1 MPRTMTI
8 DDLGGTQKAAVLM
21 MLFGEEAAANILGYL
36 NPAEVQQLGTAM
48 YMVRNVEHSTV
59 DAVLN
64 EFLHDLREQT
74 GLGVGVNTYIKDVL
88 TKALGNDKAHSVLS
102 RIPRTSSERP
112 IEILEWMDAHAVS
125 ELIVDEHPQIIA
137 LVIASLDP
145 GVGAEV
151 LKLMPEEV
159 QSDIIHR
166 ISNLANVQP
175 EALKDLEQVIQ
186 KKFQANTTLRA
197 SQMGGVKAAARIMNF
212 TKQDMEQRI
221 LKDVQKHDKTLVTAL
236 QDNMFV
242 FDNLIKSDDRAIQT
256 LLREVE
262 NRTLIL
268 ALRGADEILRDKL
281 LGCMST
287 RAAAAIA
294 DEMEALG
301 PVRLTEVQNAQ
312 KDVIAVARRLS
323 DEGTITLAG
332 RGGEVMV

>member
-1 MPRTMTI
+1 MARNLTI
-8 DDLGGTQKAAVLM
+8 DKLGGTQKAAVLM
-21 MLFGEEAAANILGYL
+21 MLFGEEPAASILSL
-36 NPAEVQQLGTAM
+36 LSPHEVQSLGTAM
-48 YMVRNVEHSTV
+48 YLVRNVEHSTV

-74 GLGVGVNTYIKDVL
+74 GLGVGVNEYIRDVM
-88 TKALGNDKAHSVLS
+88 TRALGQDKAHSVLS

-112 IEILEWMDAHAVS
+112 IEILEWMDASAVA

-137 LVIASLDP
+137 LVVASLEP
-145 GVGAEV
+145 SVAAEV
-151 LKLMPEEV
+151 LKLMPEGT
-159 QSDIIHR
+159 QPDIINR

-186 KKFQANTTLRA
+186 KKFQANTNLRA

-221 LKDVQKHDKTLVTAL
+221 LKDIKKENKNLVEAL

-256 LLREVE
+256 LLREVDS
-262 NRTLIL
+262 RSLLL
-268 ALRGADEILRDKL
+268 ALRGADENLQQKL
-281 LGCMST
+281 LNCMST
-287 RAAAAIA
+287 RAASTLV
-294 DEMEALG
+294 DEMDALG

-332 RGGEVMV
+332 RGGEIMI

>member
-1 MPRTMTI
+1 
-8 DDLGGTQKAAVLM
+8 M
-21 MLFGEEAAANILGYL
+21 MLFGEDAAANILGLL
-36 NPAEVQQLGTAM
+36 NPQEVQQLGTAM

-74 GLGVGVNTYIKDVL
+74 GLGVGANSYIREVL
-88 TKALGNDKAHSVLS
+88 TKALGQDKAQSVLS
-102 RIPRTSSERP
+102 RIPRTNSERP
-112 IEILEWMDAHAVS
+112 IEILEWMDAPAVA
-125 ELIVDEHPQIIA
+125 ELIGDEHPQIIA
-137 LVIASLDP
+137 LVVASLDP
-145 GVGAEV
+145 GVGADV
-151 LKLMPEEV
+151 LKILPDEI
-159 QSDIIHR
+159 QPDIIHR

-212 TKQDMEQRI
+212 TKQDMELRI
-221 LKDVQKHDKTLVTAL
+221 LKDIKKENKDLVVAL

-256 LLREVE
+256 LLREVD
-262 NRTLIL
+262 NRILIL
-268 ALRGADEILRDKL
+268 ALRGADELLRDKL

-287 RAAAAIA
+287 RAAAAIV

-312 KDVIAVARRLS
+312 KEVIAVARRLS
-323 DEGTITLAG
+323 DAGTITLAG

>member
-1 MPRTMTI
+1 MARNLTI
-8 DDLGGTQKAAVLM
+8 DKLGGTQKAAVLM
-21 MLFGEEAAANILGYL
+21 MLFGEDAAASILGL
-36 NPAEVQQLGTAM
+36 LTPHEVQQLGSAM
-48 YMVRNVEHSTV
+48 YLVRNVEHSTV

-74 GLGVGVNTYIKDVL
+74 GLGVGVNDYIRDVM
-88 TKALGNDKAHSVLS
+88 TKALGQDKAHSVLS

-112 IEILEWMDAHAVS
+112 IEILEWMDAPAVA

-137 LVIASLDP
+137 LVVASLEP
-145 GVGAEV
+145 GVAADV
-151 LKLMPEEV
+151 LKLMPEGT
-159 QSDIIHR
+159 QPDIINR
-166 ISNLANVQP
+166 ISSLANVQP
-175 EALKDLEQVIQ
+175 EALRDLEQVIQ

-221 LKDVQKHDKTLVTAL
+221 LKDIKKDNKELVEAL

-262 NRTLIL
+262 NRTLVM
-268 ALRGADEILRDKL
+268 ALRGADEILQQKL
-281 LGCMST
+281 LNCMSS
-287 RAAAAIA
+287 RAAGAIV
-294 DEMEALG
+294 DEMDALG

-323 DEGTITLAG
+323 DEGSITLAG